1 MPTRLH
7 KLTPLEES
15 QSADIFGLMTSQ
27 SEGSFG
33 LQPAACS
40 LQPEGTLASTSAC
53 RPRPSPATEEQ
64 PYAESKESPTWPAR
78 AAQADM
84 TVAEAGLGLPSAWP
98 APAWP
103 QPVGQPL
110 GAPGAAF

>member
-84 TVAEAGLGLPSAWP
+84 TVAEAGLAYSLASAW
-98 APAWP
+98 
-103 QPVGQPL
+103 GI
-110 GAPGAAF
+110 

>member
-7 KLTPLEES
+7 KLTPLEAS

-27 SEGSFG
+27 PEGSFG

-40 LQPEGTLASTSAC
+40 LQAEGIPASSAC

-64 PYAESKESPTWPAR
+64 PYAEGRESPIGPAR
-78 AAQADM
+78 AAQAAD
-84 TVAEAGLGLPSAWP
+84 WP
-98 APAWP
+98 RLA
-103 QPVGQPL
+103 
-110 GAPGAAF
+110 